1 MTTTADAGAPARSGN
16 AQTVHELFE
25 RRVALTPDATALS
38 RGAERIGYA
47 ELNARAN
54 RLAHLLRERG
64 VAPGSNVAV
73 CAERS
78 PEVIVALL
86 AVLKAGG
93 AYVALDPKQP
103 YERHRTLLADSGAT
117 VLLTQEHLLAGW
129 DGLPEPVG
137 HPVLLDR
144 PDPSLADR
152 PATDPGLPGD
162 PERPAYIAYTSGSTG
177 TPKGVVVPHRAVLRL
192 VTEPNFLT
200 IGPEDAVLQFAPVA
214 FDASTLEI
222 WAPLL
227 NGARLAVVPPGEPGL
242 DQLAETAENEGV
254 TIMWLTAGLFH
265 QMVDGPLHRLS
276 GVRQLVAGG
285 DVLSVT
291 HVNKA
296 LAMLPGIRVVNGYG
310 PTENTTF
317 TCCHVMTEPV
327 ESDTVPIGVPVT
339 GTRIQVLDEQGR
351 PVTGEE
357 PGELYA
363 GGDGVALG
371 YLGRPEQ
378 TAERFVPDPTAPGR
392 LLYRTGDLVRRRADG
407 VVEFLGRADHQ
418 VKIRG
423 FRVEPGEIEAA
434 LLARPEITDA
444 AVVAQEHT
452 RTGRRLVAFYVADH
466 GLSVPELRR
475 GLARTLPPYL
485 VPAAFVRLMAMPLTL
500 NGKVDRAE
508 LRKDVNRDRP
518 DLGSDY
524 RAPEGEVAE
533 ALALMWGDL
542 MEIDGIGADDDFFE
556 LGGHSLMATQITADI
571 ATLWGVEVPP
581 RAFYENP
588 TVAELAQVV
597 EELKR

>member
-16 AQTVHELFE
+16 AQSVHELFE

-38 RGAERIGYA
+38 RGAERVGYA

-103 YERHRTLLADSGAT
+103 YERHRTILTDAGAT
-117 VLLTQEHLLAGW
+117 VLLTQERLLAG
-129 DGLPEPVG
+129 LAEN
-137 HPVLLDR
+137 PVLLDR
-144 PDPSLADR
+144 PDATLAER
-152 PATDPGLPGD
+152 PATDLGLPGD

-200 IGPEDAVLQFAPVA
+200 VGPEDAVLQFAPVA

-227 NGARLAVVPPGEPGL
+227 NGARLAVFPAHDPGL
-242 DQLAETAENEGV
+242 DQLAETVENEGV
-254 TIMWLTAGLFH
+254 TVMWLTAGLFH

-276 GVRQLVAGG
+276 GVRQLLAGG
-285 DVLSVT
+285 DVLSVA

-296 LAMLPGIRVVNGYG
+296 LAMLPGIRVINGYG

-317 TCCHVMTEPV
+317 TCCHVMTEPLDT
-327 ESDTVPIGVPVT
+327 DTVPIGVPVT
-339 GTRIQVLDEQGR
+339 GTRIHILDEQGR

-357 PGELYA
+357 PGELHA

-378 TAERFVPDPTAPGR
+378 TAERFRPDPDAPGR

-407 VVEFLGRADHQ
+407 VVEFLGRADNQ

-423 FRVEPGEIEAA
+423 FRIEPGEIEAA

-444 AVVAQEHT
+444 AVVAQEHE
-452 RTGRRLVAFYVADH
+452 RMGRRLVAFYVADH

-475 GLARTLPPYL
+475 GLAGTLPPYM
-485 VPAAFVRLMAMPLTL
+485 VPAAFVRLMALPLTL

-524 RAPEGEVAE
+524 RAPEGEVE
-533 ALALMWGDL
+533 RALALMWGDL

-571 ATLWGVEVPP
+571 ATLWDAEVPP